1 MKKKFYTVAVASLA
15 ATAVAVVPASAAGS
29 FTDVAENNAHFDA
42 IVALHKAGIINGYPD
57 GTFKPA
63 QDVTRGQAA
72 KMIVGALELDTTNVA
87 NPNFTDLPVSH
98 HYYSSIAALVA
109 LDAIEK
115 KEKNLVAP
123 NETIT
128 RGEMAYM
135 LAQALKLKA
144 EGTNPFEDASAD
156 SDYASYVTA
165 LYENGIANGVSET
178 KFGVDESI
186 TRGQLATFIFNV
198 MDKFTENEVTE
209 VIEPTEPAKTTED
222 TALLNTVFTKA
233 TEKQLATNSMKATM
247 TMTQSMEIKDGEE
260 VINVDTTGKLDMSAI
275 NKPLQFFIDGTMSM
289 TEPTTGESMDIPLK
303 MYMTEKD
310 GIYIYE
316 GLSETWTK
324 LPADMYAE
332 ILAQSGA
339 QVNATEQLEMLQQF
353 ASDFTIEEVD
363 GYYLLHLTGTGEEFT
378 ALIQEQM
385 AGMDL
390 GLGMEDE
397 VTAELQNLKFDN
409 ITYTI
414 KVNKETF
421 DIEEMVMDFGFAMNM
436 GNAVMNVKSSTTT
449 KYFDFN
455 NVTTITIPAEAIEN
469 AISLEDL
476 SNLQLETE

>member
-1 MKKKFYTVAVASLA
+1 MKKKFTVAVASLA

-72 KMIVGALELDTTNVA
+72 KMIVGALGLDTKNVT
-87 NPNFTDLPVSH
+87 NPNFTDLPVTH
-98 HYYSSIAALVA
+98 HYYSSIAALAA
-109 LDAIEK
+109 LDAVEK

-123 NETIT
+123 NETVT
-128 RGEMAYM
+128 RGEIAYM

-144 EGTNPFEDASAD
+144 EGTNPFEDAPAD

-198 MDKFTENEVTE
+198 MNKFTEDDATE
-209 VIEPTEPAKTTED
+209 VVEPTEPAETTED
-222 TALLNTVFTKA
+222 TALLDTVFTKA

-247 TMTQSMEIKDGEE
+247 TMTQSMEIKEGDEL
-260 VINVDTTGKLDMSAI
+260 INVDTSGKLDMSMI

-310 GIYIYE
+310 GIYMYD
-316 GLSETWTK
+316 GLTKAWTK

-339 QVNATEQLEMLQQF
+339 QMNATDQLNMLRQF
-353 ASDFTIEEVD
+353 ASDFTIEETD
-363 GYYLLHLTGTGEEFT
+363 KYYTLRLTGTGDAFT
-378 ALIQEQM
+378 ALVQEQLSAM
-385 AGMDL
+385 NL
-390 GLGMEDE
+390 GLGDE
-397 VTAELQNLKFDN
+397 VTAELQNLKYDN
-409 ITYTI
+409 ITYSI

-421 DIEEMVMDFGFAMNM
+421 DIEEMFMEFGFGMNM
-436 GNAVMNVKSSTTT
+436 DNVVMNVKSAVTM

-455 NVTTITIPAEAIEN
+455 KVTTITIPAEAIEN
-469 AISLEDL
+469 ATSLEDL
-476 SNLQLETE
+476 TNLQLETE